1 MWLQPTA
8 GPVNTIRS
16 RQPVLDCQWSRK
28 LRTNISLTR
37 NLLGPTLAFNLSADN
52 GGLPMGQVDWLG
64 LGAPILSVIFA
75 RIEYICISSKK
86 LHAIRK
92 HVSLWGSGFS
102 VAMQSPDIA
111 SIQFAALLTRFPNL
125 AHQPADDDE
134 VAALAS
140 TSDGCVLRP
149 FGCSACSASERHRA
163 TIALAMVK
171 CHLWRLSTLGDKV
184 SGNAV
189 AARCGASLSPE
200 EHAVP
205 CRGLLPSW
213 SRKSRTKISPAT
225 GATGSRRAFSMP
237 PAPTRRLPSR
247 FWQRCCSE

>member
-1 MWLQPTA
+1 
-8 GPVNTIRS
+8 
-16 RQPVLDCQWSRK
+16 
-28 LRTNISLTR
+28 
-37 NLLGPTLAFNLSADN
+37 
-52 GGLPMGQVDWLG
+52 MGQVDWLG

-75 RIEYICISSKK
+75 KIGYICISSKK

-149 FGCSACSASERHRA
+149 FGCCSASERHRA

-171 CHLWRLSTLGDKV
+171 CHLWRLEEAAFLPFEALCRVFWLRGGRRNGFSLPV
-184 SGNAV
+184 SEQDLLTV
-189 AARCGASLSPE
+189 RFQ
-200 EHAVP
+200 HAVHP
-205 CRGLLPSW
+205 WHCSCQHGH
-213 SRKSRTKISPAT
+213 
-225 GATGSRRAFSMP
+225 GSRGRKFHRQRVPLPGRNVTLPPSPRARKICVSSCTGWIHNKKP
-237 PAPTRRLPSR
+237 SPLRVCRREGRDIS
-247 FWQRCCSE
+247 